1 MLHLYRNETKAHK
14 VDLMQ
19 KDLRNVNSGTLL
31 TLSTDELE
39 KSGSLHTA
47 SEISQQPDLW
57 KKTYQ
62 LVRENKT
69 EVKSFLSRVFEQ
81 PGVQVILTG
90 AGSSSFIGGILE
102 GPFTI
107 HTGHTARAVATTD
120 LLTHPDYY
128 IANKKP
134 VLLVSFARSGN
145 SPESMAVVSL
155 LNSICENVFHLIIT
169 CNAEGK
175 LAKGT
180 VNEEKYL
187 VLLLPAET
195 DDKSLV
201 MTSSFTCMLLAG
213 LLISRIDEIEELRT
227 QVNTLAEYGSRIING
242 FTSKLKEVSLLDFDR
257 VIFLGSGPLLGA
269 AEESQLKVQEMT
281 DGKVVGKFD
290 SYLGFRHG
298 PKAVINSSTLII
310 YLLSNEEYAFNYEAD
325 LVRDVNAKAKKLY
338 SIGVI
343 ESGGANLNTD
353 LLLQLTDSTGS
364 VDEEFKAVCDV
375 LPAQI
380 LGFFCS
386 RKLGLKPDNPSQS
399 GAITRI
405 VQGVNIYP
413 FERS

>member
-1 MLHLYRNETKAHK
+1 
-14 VDLMQ
+14 MQ
-19 KDLRNVNSGTLL
+19 NDLRNINSVQF
-31 TLSTDELE
+31 LSLPPNELE
-39 KSGSLHTA
+39 KTGSLHTA
-47 SEISQQPDLW
+47 MEISQQPELW
-57 KKTYQ
+57 TKTYE
-62 LVRENKT
+62 LVRENKSRIN
-69 EVKSFLSRVFEQ
+69 SFVSKVLSISDI
-81 PGVQVILTG
+81 QVVLTG
-90 AGSSSFIGGILE
+90 AGSSAFIGGILQ
-102 GPFTI
+102 GPFTK

-128 IANKKP
+128 INSGKP

-155 LNSICENVFHLIIT
+155 LNSICRNVYHLIIT

-175 LAKGT
+175 LATDSGSEDKT
-180 VNEEKYL
+180 L
-187 VLLLPAET
+187 VLLLPRET

-201 MTSSFTCMLLAG
+201 MTSSFTSMLLAG
-213 LLISRIDEIEELRT
+213 LLIARIDEIEELRL
-227 QVNTLAEYGSRIING
+227 QVNTLCRYGSRIISQ
-242 FTSKLKEVSLLDFDR
+242 FTSKLKEVSSLDFDR
-257 VIFLGSGPLLGA
+257 VVFLGSGPLLGA
-269 AEESQLKVQEMT
+269 AEESQLKVQELT

-298 PKAVINSSTLII
+298 PKAVINSTTLIV
-310 YLLSNEEYAFNYEAD
+310 YLLSNEEYPFNYETD
-325 LVRDVNAKAKKLY
+325 LVRDVNTKAKAMY

-343 ESGGANLNTD
+343 ESGGENLNID
-353 LLLQLTDSTGS
+353 LLLKLSDSNST

-380 LGFFCS
+380 LGFFYA

-413 FERS
+413 FERSL